1 LINTL
6 PGTRGGG
13 RARWGSEKT
22 AAKAAPVEQ
31 AILEKKAGYVR
42 GKAKKPQNP
51 TAGLQQAWVSERWQ
65 RNPDCTIRA
74 SDMAGPNVVE

>member
-51 TAGLQQAWVSERWQ
+51 TAGLQQA
-65 RNPDCTIRA
+65 
-74 SDMAGPNVVE
+74 